1 MKKITLFISALILTS
16 FLTMPVYAETNLKD
30 KWQDMQWLSF
40 KKATTTQSVNLSC
53 VQTAVGVREKAIL
66 ESYETMSS
74 GIKSAL
80 STRQTELLAAWGIS
94 NDKERRTARKTA
106 WDKFNKQVKELRKT
120 YKNSVNSIWKKFN
133 ADTKSCSVNTQ
144 GVESSSSDLSL

>member
-1 MKKITLFISALILTS
+1 MKKISLFISIFIFTS
-16 FLTMPVYAETNLKD
+16 FLTGPVYAETSFKD
-30 KWQDMQWLSF
+30 KWQDIQWLSF

-66 ESYETMSS
+66 DSYEVISS
-74 GIKSAL
+74 GIKNAL
-80 STRQTELLAAWGIS
+80 SIRQTELLAAWGIS
-94 NDKERRTARKTA
+94 NDKERRTARKVA
-106 WDKFNKQVKELRKT
+106 WDKFNKQVKDLRKN
-120 YKNSVNSIWKKFN
+120 YKNSVNAVWKKYN